1 MPLMAS
7 LAPCY
12 IPDSLGIA
20 GLLPEVGIEDIVGR
34 LPSEGDTA
42 QLPNHFSG
50 VDWLSLIHI

>member
-1 MPLMAS
+1 MPLVAS

-50 VDWLSLIHI
+50 VDWCLL